1 VARTPSRPRKPIP
14 SPPRRRSAKVRSP
27 QSSFVWPDLRA
38 NPSIG
43 RLRIVWLALLVAC
56 GLLSLNLL
64 RIQVI
69 QAPELMR
76 IAKSQQ
82 MTYLRPFV
90 PRRPVIDRTGN
101 VLAIDRPVFTLY
113 AHPRYFD
120 DKKDQVAKDLSPIL
134 GKPAQDLLNQFNQ
147 AKSGIKLAE
156 ELPEDTAKRIE
167 HLVID
172 GLELLPNQQRFYP
185 QQGVQANI
193 IGYVDNAQQA
203 QAGVE
208 YSMEHLLKQS
218 PKAVRLNRTGEGT
231 LMPEGIPSGF
241 VHQDDLRLQ
250 LTIDSRMQRA
260 IAPVLAR
267 QVANFGAKRG
277 LVLVMDAK
285 DGAIRAMVSDPTFD
299 PNKYY
304 EVNDLATFKNWAL
317 TDLYE
322 PGSTFKP
329 LVVAMALE
337 SGALKATDH
346 VYDSGYL
353 EYDGWPIYN
362 SDRSARGSISL
373 TEVVQYSSNIGMVEI
388 GRSMKPDVYY
398 SWLERL
404 GLGQATGIDLPF
416 EAVGQMRDRKTF
428 TISPLDRA
436 TTSFG
441 QGFSLTPVQLL
452 KLHGLLASGGKMVTP
467 HVVQGLYDSSG
478 KAYWEPKRA
487 MPKQIFSPKNTQA
500 VLRMMEAVVEYG
512 TGKTAQVPGYR
523 VGGKTGT
530 AQKAGS
536 NGYIEGA
543 NITSFIGIFPVDQPR
558 YVVLAVLDE
567 PQGANAYG
575 GTTAAPIVKEVIET
589 VAGLESVPLSKS
601 DEELASGK
609 SADKPKP

>member
-1 VARTPSRPRKPIP
+1 M
-14 SPPRRRSAKVRSP
+14 
-27 QSSFVWPDLRA
+27 
-38 NPSIG
+38 
-43 RLRIVWLALLVAC
+43 WLVLLAGC
-56 GLLSLNLL
+56 GLLALNLL

-90 PRRPVIDRTGN
+90 PRRPIVDRTGN

-113 AHPRYFD
+113 AHPRYFE
-120 DKKDQVAKDLSPIL
+120 DKKEETAKRLGEVI

-147 AKSGIKLAE
+147 AKSGIKIAD
-156 ELPEDTAKRIE
+156 ELPEDMAKRIE
-167 HLVID
+167 NLVID

-218 PKAVRLNRTGEGT
+218 PKAVRLNRNGDGT

-267 QVANFGAKRG
+267 QVSNFGAKRG

-337 SGALKATDH
+337 AGSLKPTDY
-346 VYDSGYL
+346 VYDGGYL
-353 EYDGWPIYN
+353 EFDGWPIYN
-362 SDRSARGSISL
+362 SDRAARGSISL
-373 TEVVQYSSNIGMVEI
+373 TEVIQHSSNIGMVEI

-416 EAVGQMRDRKTF
+416 EAMGQMRDRKTF

-441 QGFSLTPVQLL
+441 QGFSMTPVQLL
-452 KLHGLLASGGKMVTP
+452 KLNGLLASGGKMVTP
-467 HVVQGLYDSSG
+467 HVVQGLYDSNN
-478 KAYWEPKRA
+478 KPYWEPKRA
-487 MPKQIFSPKNTQA
+487 MPKQIFSPSNTQA
-500 VLRMMEAVVEYG
+500 VLRMMEAVVDYG
-512 TGKTAQVPGYR
+512 TGQSAKVPGYR

-530 AQKAGS
+530 AQKAGN
-536 NGYIEGA
+536 NGYIEGSY
-543 NITSFIGIFPVDQPR
+543 ITSFVGIFPVDQPR
-558 YVVLAVLDE
+558 YVVLAVIDE
-567 PQGANAYG
+567 PQGGNAYG

-589 VAGLESVPLSKS
+589 VAGLERIPLSKS
-601 DEELASGK
+601 DAEMAKGNTTNT
-609 SADKPKP
+609 KP

>member
-1 VARTPSRPRKPIP
+1 M
-14 SPPRRRSAKVRSP
+14 RSP
-27 QSSFVWPDLRA
+27 RSNFVWPPLTA
-38 NPSIG
+38 KPSLG
-43 RLRIVWLALLVAC
+43 RLRIIWLILLVGC
-56 GLLSLNLL
+56 GLLGLNLFRL
-64 RIQVI
+64 QVL
-69 QAPELMR
+69 QASDLVR
-76 IAKSQQ
+76 QAKSQQ

-90 PRRPVIDRTGN
+90 PRRSVVDRSGN
-101 VLAIDRPVFTLY
+101 VIAIDRPTFSLY
-113 AHPRYFD
+113 AHPRYF
-120 DKKDQVAKDLSPIL
+120 KDRKAQVAEDLGKIL
-134 GKPAQDLLNQFNQ
+134 GKPSQELLTKFNQ
-147 AKSGIKLAE
+147 AESGIKLDEA
-156 ELPEDTAKRIE
+156 LSEDTAKRIDA
-167 HLVID
+167 LVID
-172 GLELLPNQQRFYP
+172 GLEMIQGQQRFYP
-185 QQGVQANI
+185 QQGTLANI
-193 IGYVDNAQQA
+193 IGYVDNAQKA

-208 YSMEHLLKQS
+208 YSLKHMLEQS

-231 LMPEGIPSGF
+231 LMPEGLPAGF

-329 LVVAMALE
+329 IVVAMALE
-337 SGALKATDH
+337 SGSLKKDDH

-353 EYDGWPIYN
+353 EFDGWPIYN
-362 SDRSARGSISL
+362 SDRAARGSISL
-373 TEVVQYSSNIGMVEI
+373 TQVIQYSSNIGMVEI

-404 GLGQATGIDLPF
+404 GIGQATGIDLPF

-428 TISPLDRA
+428 TTSPLDRA

-452 KLHGLLASGGKMVTP
+452 KLHGILASGGKLVTP
-467 HVVQGLYDSSG
+467 HVVQGLYDSNG

-487 MPKQIFSPKNTQA
+487 MPKQIFSPKNTQD
-500 VLRMMEAVVEYG
+500 VLRMMEAVVEFG
-512 TGKTAQVPGYR
+512 TGKTAQVEGYR

-530 AQKAGS
+530 AQKAGT
-536 NGYIEGA
+536 NGYIDGA
-543 NITSFIGIFPVDQPR
+543 NITSFVGIFPIDQPR
-558 YVVLAVLDE
+558 YVILAVLDE

-575 GTTAAPIVKEVIET
+575 GTTAAPVVKEVIET
-589 VAGLESVPLSKS
+589 VAGLENVPLSKP
-601 DEELASGK
+601 DPE
-609 SADKPKP
+609 PTP